1 MAITAT
7 APRQQPPPALY
18 RAFRFT
24 LPLPDGWQDKTV
36 FTLTGPV
43 TDSIQHNITI
53 VVDEAAGNT
62 SLRDYADWSI
72 MALEEEL
79 NACQVLKEGEIRLP
93 SGIPAYRV
101 IFAWWPSEKLR
112 LYQEMILVLSG
123 GRGYRLA
130 ATFSKKTRKT
140 IGPAVEQIMLG
151 FRPEAVKS
159 TS

>member
-7 APRQQPPPALY
+7 PPRPQPPPARN

-24 LPLPDGWQDKTV
+24 HPLPDGWQEKTV
-36 FTLTGPV
+36 FTLTGAV
-43 TDSIQHNITI
+43 TDGIQHNITV
-53 VVDEAAGNT
+53 VVDEAAANT

-93 SGIPAYRV
+93 CGIAAYRV
-101 IFAWWPSEKLR
+101 IYAWWPSEKLR
-112 LYQEMILVLSG
+112 LYQEMILVLAG
-123 GRGYRLA
+123 GKGYRLA

-140 IGPAVEQIMLG
+140 LGPAVEQIMFG
-151 FRPEAVKS
+151 FRPEAAKA
-159 TS
+159 T